1 MTVRAPKPSSKPPIH
16 PDSRATGNQ
25 TIYKVSHIHE
35 CIINEMIADPTK
47 SIAELAEIFGYSK
60 SWMSRLTNSDSF
72 QARLAERRQEVMD
85 PSIRARLK
93 DKLETVTMVA
103 LDSIQRKLESPEA
116 SADLALSS
124 LGVIQQSL
132 GIIAPPKK

>member
-1 MTVRAPKPSSKPPIH
+1 MTVRAPSPKPPVH
-16 PDSRATGNQ
+16 PDSKAKGNQ

-35 CIINEMIADPTK
+35 SIINEMIADPTQTQQ
-47 SIAELAEIFGYSK
+47 ELAEKFGYSC
-60 SWMSRLTNSDSF
+60 SWMSRLINSDSF

-85 PSIRARLK
+85 PSIKARLK

-116 SADLALSS
+116 SAELALSS
-124 LGVIQQSL
+124 LGIIQQSL
-132 GIIAPPKK
+132 GLVNPPKK

>member
-1 MTVRAPKPSSKPPIH
+1 MTVRAPAPKPPVH
-16 PDSRATGNQ
+16 PDSKSTGNQ
-25 TIYKVSHIHE
+25 RIYKVSHIHE
-35 CIINEMIADPTK
+35 CIINEMIADPTRT
-47 SIAELAEIFGYSK
+47 IAELAEIFGYST

-103 LDSIQRKLESPEA
+103 LDSIQRKLESPET
-116 SADLALSS
+116 SAELALSS

-132 GIIAPPKK
+132 GLVKPPKK

>member
-1 MTVRAPKPSSKPPIH
+1 MTVRAPSPKPPVH
-16 PDSRATGNQ
+16 PDSKAKGNQ

-35 CIINEMIADPTK
+35 SIINEMIADPTQTQQ
-47 SIAELAEIFGYSK
+47 ELAEKFGYSC
-60 SWMSRLTNSDSF
+60 SWMSRLINSDSF

-85 PSIRARLK
+85 PSIKARLK

-116 SADLALSS
+116 SAELALSS
-124 LGVIQQSL
+124 LGIIQQSL
-132 GIIAPPKK
+132 GLINPPKK

>member
-1 MTVRAPKPSSKPPIH
+1 MTVRAPTPKPPVH
-16 PDSRATGNQ
+16 PDSKSTGNQ
-25 TIYKVSHIHE
+25 RIYKVSHIHE
-35 CIINEMIADPTK
+35 CIINEMIADPTRT
-47 SIAELAEIFGYSK
+47 ITELAEIFGYST

-93 DKLETVTMVA
+93 DKLETVTIVA

-116 SADLALSS
+116 SAEFA
-124 LGVIQQSL
+124 IASL
-132 GIIAPPKK
+132 GIVQQGLGLVKPPKK

>member
-1 MTVRAPKPSSKPPIH
+1 MTVRPSKPAPAPIH

-25 TIYKVSHIHE
+25 TVYKVSHIHE
-35 CIINEMIADPTK
+35 CIINEMIADPTQTQ
-47 SIAELAEIFGYSK
+47 IELAEKFGYSK
-60 SWMSRLTNSDSF
+60 NWMSRLINSDSF

-85 PSIRARLK
+85 PSIKARLK

-116 SADLALSS
+116 SAELALSS

-132 GIIAPPKK
+132 GLINPPKK